1 MNTHSESRPAVAHRA
16 ATAGA
21 TLANESFRT
30 DLAVETKSGPTDLVT
45 EADRAAQHRVIE
57 VLENAY
63 PNEPIVGEENG
74 ARSTVPD
81 EGPAWIVDPIDGTN
95 NFVAENRVWGTAVAA
110 VVDGEPVGAAVVLPA
125 LGDSYTADGTAAF
138 RNGEQITVSDTV
150 DPGLATVSPTYW
162 WPADDRVA
170 YAAATRA
177 VVSRFDDLRRIGS
190 AQATLSLV
198 ADGGLDGALTD
209 RSAHPWDTVAGVH
222 LVRCAGG
229 RVTDREGNRWRFD
242 SPGLVVSNGRI
253 HDELLAVADEIVE
266 SR

>member
-30 DLAVETKSGPTDLVT
+30 DLAVETKSGPTDFVT
-45 EADRAAQHRVIE
+45 EADRAAQRRVIE
-57 VLENAY
+57 GIENVY
-63 PNEPIVGEENG
+63 PDEPIVGEEDD
-74 ARSTVPD
+74 ARTVVPD
-81 EGPAWIVDPIDGTN
+81 EGPAWIVDPI
-95 NFVAENRVWGTAVAA
+95 
-110 VVDGEPVGAAVVLPA
+110 DGEPVGAAVVLPA

-138 RNGEQITVSDTV
+138 RNGKQIAVSNTTE
-150 DPGLATVSPTYW
+150 PALATVSPMLW

-177 VVSRFDDLRRIGS
+177 VVSRCDDLRRIGS

-209 RSAHPWDTVAGVH
+209 RSANPWDTVAGVH